1 MYLYSFQ
8 IMQKCNKIYPHIHN
22 SRNFHVF
29 VTQKTHTTWEFT
41 GIYTT
46 PVTPEVLFLIFF
58 RAQTQILQNS
68 DNKKC
73 SEKTNNYRK
82 YLGNVVNVGV
92 VDEFKVGSIKFNP
105 ILSGYS
111 RLKEQLHINK
121 SFASLLF
128 SFLYT
133 RKSWQ
138 CFPINR
144 N

>member
-1 MYLYSFQ
+1 M
-8 IMQKCNKIYPHIHN
+8 I
-22 SRNFHVF
+22 RNFFKIIGNYNSIYIILEFFVD
-29 VTQKTHTTWEFT
+29 VTQKHTSWEFT